1 MSMVSDMESYS
12 DPRQDL
18 ADAERAAAAP
28 YVDYPPTP
36 AWYPPAVGVWAGALV
51 GVMGLDA
58 DALRYVSLAVLI
70 GLEVLFI
77 AWYRRKRGVNPSL
90 RRAPREIAREMRLY
104 AGWAV
109 LVLLAVLCAYA
120 IDLVLAVVLA
130 TVLVTVGL
138 TVYERRYARAA
149 AATRTRLA

>member
-1 MSMVSDMESYS
+1 MESFS

-36 AWYPPAVGVWAGALV
+36 VWYPPAVGVWAGALV
-51 GVMGLDA
+51 AVMGVDT
-58 DALRYVSLAVLI
+58 DALRYASLAVLI

-77 AWYRRKRGVNPSL
+77 AWYRRQRGVTPSL

-104 AGWAV
+104 AVWAV
-109 LVLLAVLCAYA
+109 LVLLAVLGAYA
-120 IDLVLAVVLA
+120 LNLVLAVVTA